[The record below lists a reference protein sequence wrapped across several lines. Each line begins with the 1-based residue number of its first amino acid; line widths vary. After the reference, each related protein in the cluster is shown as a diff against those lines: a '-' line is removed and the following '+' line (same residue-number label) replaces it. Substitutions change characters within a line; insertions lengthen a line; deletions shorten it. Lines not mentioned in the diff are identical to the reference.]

1 MSLDFDEW
9 VARAVQA
16 TRELGTEELASA
28 GIVPKGDPF
37 VPVITYPAMGLMP
50 PASAEEVLG
59 PAPQLR
65 EPVAVYLHLPFCLT
79 RCLFCHWVTRV
90 GSGDQEVS
98 DYLDGLDLE
107 LRLYREA
114 MGLDRIRASSI
125 LVGGG
130 TPSALSVRNLEKFL
144 GLVDRHIDTGPCRQ
158 FSFEAEPST
167 LLGDLGAERLRLLRD
182 HGVHRLSMGVQA
194 FDDGLLQGTAR
205 PHTSAQA
212 LQAIARIR
220 EFGFPSVAID
230 LIYGLGGQ
238 TMQQWIDTMLTAV
251 RSGAD
256 SWQLYRLRI
265 APHGDRPGTVLGHYR
280 QDPSSYPGYDE
291 GSVMKMLGSLIS
303 EEHGFH
309 QHYTRIFSR
318 DPSHI
323 SAYLWDVN
331 NSLADVIPAGI
342 SSWGSLDGAYFLHVG
357 DDFCKYRGYLA
368 QSRLPIDR
376 GLVLEEATARRRA
389 FILPL
394 KNTQVDQR
402 AYRERMGRSPRELF
416 GPTLDRMQGLRLVE
430 EDGDVLRLTS
440 RGRFFADEVVMQ
452 FFEPRFVPPR
462 KLA

>member
-1 MSLDFDEW
+1 MNLDSMDW

-16 TRELGTEELASA
+16 TRELGTEELVSA

-50 PASAEEVLG
+50 PARGEEVLG

-65 EPVAVYLHLPFCLT
+65 EPVAVYIHLPFCLT

-90 GSGDQEVS
+90 GSSDQEVS

-107 LRLYREA
+107 LGLYREV

-130 TPSALSVRNLEKFL
+130 TPSALSVPNLEKFL
-144 GLVDRHIDTGPCRQ
+144 GLVDKHVDTRSCRQ

-167 LLGDLGAERLRLLRD
+167 LLGDLGSARLRLLLD
-182 HGVHRLSMGVQA
+182 HGVHRISMGVQA
-194 FDDGLLQGTAR
+194 FDDGLLRQTAR
-205 PHTSAQA
+205 PHTAAQA
-212 LQAIARIR
+212 LEAITRIR

-291 GSVMKMLGSLIS
+291 GSVMKTLGSLIS

-309 QHYTRIFSR
+309 QDYTRIFSR
-318 DPSHI
+318 DPSHV
-323 SAYLWDVN
+323 SAYLFDVN

-342 SSWGSLDGAYFLHVG
+342 SSWGSLDRAYFLHVG
-357 DDFCKYRGYLA
+357 DDFQKYRQYLA
-368 QSRLPIDR
+368 QGRLPIDR
-376 GLVLEEATARRRA
+376 GLVLDEDTARRRA

-394 KNTQVDQR
+394 KNTRVDQR
-402 AYRERMGRSPRELF
+402 AYQERMGRSPQELF
-416 GPTLDRMQGLRLVE
+416 GATLDRMRGLDLVE
-430 EDGDVLRLTS
+430 EDGDVLSLTS

-462 KLA
+462 KLV